1 MQALKLELDRTHGGG
16 QKRSERDPEAVHRCH
31 HPTSRH
37 HLVRS
42 PRSVGIDSPQQPAR
56 TIGPDRQPVLGTDR
70 SDRPRERP
78 DQRMGDDRGP
88 EGHRGRMTRR
98 AIDIA

>member
-1 MQALKLELDRTHGGG
+1 MRALESELDLARRRN
-16 QKRSERDPEAVHRCH
+16 KRPQRHPEAMDRGHY
-31 HPTSRH
+31 PASRN
-37 HLVRS
+37 HLLRS
-42 PRSVGIDSPQQPAR
+42 PGSVGIDSPQQPAC
-56 TIGPDRQPVLGTDR
+56 TIGPDGQPVLEPNR